1 MLVGDRLEVGQRRGD
16 ESIEPMSKV
25 KDLKSAFELSLIK
38 INEQKN
44 SITKL
49 SKLCLGA
56 LNAIDRIESN
66 IESEK
71 ENARKE
77 TAGKGKFATF
87 PLEQTPLPQWNGTK
101 KVNDKTLRYK
111 HI

>member
-1 MLVGDRLEVGQRRGD
+1 MKANASLNNQQRF
-16 ESIEPMSKV
+16 PWK
-25 KDLKSAFELSLIK
+25 IK

-71 ENARKE
+71 ENARKVV
-77 TAGKGKFATF
+77 
-87 PLEQTPLPQWNGTK
+87 EQENFHSQVLMQF
-101 KVNDKTLRYK
+101 
-111 HI
+111 